1 MPDGVLRNMGSYL
14 AGLHPLL
21 AIRLLGLGY
30 LVMVVITYVGH
41 LLALILLIYT
51 KSLAYARG

>member
-1 MPDGVLRNMGSYL
+1 MPDGALRNMDSYPADL
-14 AGLHPLL
+14 RQLR

-30 LVMVVITYVGH
+30 HEMVVITYVGH

-51 KSLAYARG
+51 KSSAFAQR

>member
-1 MPDGVLRNMGSYL
+1 MPDGALRNMVSYL
-14 AGLHPLL
+14 AGLLQLL

-30 LVMVVITYVGH
+30 HETVVITYVGR

-51 KSLAYARG
+51 KSLVYAQG

>member
-1 MPDGVLRNMGSYL
+1 MPDGALRNMVSYL
-14 AGLHPLL
+14 AGLRQLL

-30 LVMVVITYVGH
+30 HEMVVITYVGH

-51 KSLAYARG
+51 KSLAYARM